1 MDMAQDIININIKYG
16 EGISQAIDRRLDKEF
31 NQDVKFNLVEWNSVF
46 NVIKNDTADSTK
58 QYSGGDEDIQN
69 NKNYVVQEGNYQ
81 ITKNAWQQILDLAK
95 KSLGITD
102 AKTEEKVAEDNAA
115 VEESTGEKAQVAEE
129 KTQATEEKAQSTE
142 EKIKTILTNSGI
154 DVDNISE
161 EDMAK
166 IKSKYEMICIYNK
179 QNNIETND
187 EVLQER
193 IVNYT
198 KGLRFQNFE
207 KQVLEKDGLAEYESD
222 CSKAKTVDELRSMY
236 KQFGK
241 EYVETMD
248 QDGNGQIDAHE
259 LFLTELTAQYERK
272 GMSSLAARKKA
283 LGVVDEFKNYNAMNL
298 PQEGDALYGTDDA
311 EKFVSILLNIGVLDK
326 DKNMSLSSDEAAA
339 YLMAMAQLND
349 SKNNITRS
357 ESTKATMAIA
367 TNDMSAQE
375 IIDEFGYSE
384 EFANT
389 IVSFRERFNNNLQAA
404 QEFIIE
410 NGELPM

>member
-1 MDMAQDIININIKYG
+1 MAPDIINISVKSG
-16 EGISQAIDRRLDKEF
+16 DGLSQAIDRQLDKEF
-31 NQDVKFNLVEWNSVF
+31 NRDVKFNLSEWNSVF
-46 NVIKNDTADSTK
+46 NLIKNDNATSEK
-58 QYSGGDEDIQN
+58 QYSGDDSDIKN

-81 ITKNAWQQILDLAK
+81 ISKNAWQQIVDLAK

-102 AKTEEKVAEDNAA
+102 AKPEEEVAEKPSVETLTEEN
-115 VEESTGEKAQVAEE
+115 AQVA
-129 KTQATEEKAQSTE
+129 E

-154 DVDNISE
+154 NVDDITE

-166 IKSKYEMICIYNK
+166 IKSKYEMICTYNE
-179 QNNIETND
+179 QNNIETKD

-207 KQVLEKDGLAEYESD
+207 KQVLEKDGPAEYESD
-222 CSKAKTVDELRSMY
+222 CSKAKSIEEFRSMY

-259 LFLTELTAQYERK
+259 MFLTELTALYESK
-272 GMSSLAARKKA
+272 GMSSLAARNKA
-283 LGVVDEFKNYNAMNL
+283 LGVVEEFKIYNAMNL

-311 EKFVSILLNIGVLDK
+311 EKFVSVLLNIGVLDK

-349 SKNNITRS
+349 SKNNITKS

>member
-1 MDMAQDIININIKYG
+1 MAPDIINISIKSG
-16 EGISQAIDRRLDKEF
+16 DGLSQAIDRQLDKEL
-31 NQDVKFNLVEWNSVF
+31 NQDVKFNLSEWNSVF
-46 NVIKNDTADSTK
+46 NVIKNDNATSEK
-58 QYSGGDEDIQN
+58 QYSGDDSDIKN

-81 ITKNAWQQILDLAK
+81 ISKNAWQQIVDLAK

-102 AKTEEKVAEDNAA
+102 AKPEEKITEKPSVETLTEEN
-115 VEESTGEKAQVAEE
+115 AQVA
-129 KTQATEEKAQSTE
+129 E

-154 DVDNISE
+154 NIDNISE